1 MVNTLSNN
9 EQNLLQSLQSGIPVV
24 SRPFEQIGRDVQME
38 EAQVLNYLRHWK
50 EKGFIRWLGVIFSTS
65 SLGYQSTL
73 VALSLPANKIAEAA
87 DIINQH
93 PGVTHNYQ
101 RDHDYNLWFTLAVAP
116 GENIDANLEKLAKAG
131 KAKKWLNLPVINT
144 YKISLILPLAE
155 KKVQVKA
162 SGVLPSKSIY
172 APTEDTLQ
180 VRGTRYTGALASNR
194 IYALTE
200 DEKAL
205 VRILQED
212 WPLVSTPYALMA
224 KEWGQSEKCLIEKI
238 KQWKSLGI
246 IRRLAGILRHRE
258 AGFTI
263 NWMVAWRIKEE
274 KMDSAG
280 RRAAQSPLVSHCY
293 QRRVT
298 DDWLYPLFTM
308 VHARSEEEAKKTIED
323 LRQSIEPVDYKIL
336 PTIKEFKKV
345 RLKLFINPV

>member
-1 MVNTLSNN
+1 MQNAFSNN
-9 EQNLLQSLQSGIPVV
+9 EQNLLQSLQSGIPVI
-24 SRPFEQIGRDVQME
+24 SRPFEDIGRDMRME
-38 EAQVLNYLRHWK
+38 EDRVLNYLRQWK
-50 EKGFIRWLGVIFSTS
+50 GKGFIRWLGAIFSTS

-73 VALSLPANKIAEAA
+73 AALSVPADKMAEAA

-101 RDHDYNLWFTLAVAP
+101 RDHDYNLWFTLAVP
-116 GENIDANLEKLAKAG
+116 PEENIDIHLEKLAKAG
-131 KAKKWLNLPVINT
+131 KAKKWINLPVITT
-144 YKISLILPLAE
+144 YKINLILPFGE
-155 KKVQVKA
+155 KKSRITA
-162 SGVLPSKSIY
+162 SGVLP
-172 APTEDTLQ
+172 
-180 VRGTRYTGALASNR
+180 GNR

-212 WPLVSTPYALMA
+212 WPLVSTPYAIMA
-224 KEWGQSEKCLIEKI
+224 KQWGESEKCLIEKI

-246 IRRLAGILRHRE
+246 IRRVAAILRHRE

-274 KMDSAG
+274 KMDSVG
-280 RRAAQSPLVSHCY
+280 RQAAQSPLVSHCY
-293 QRRVT
+293 QRKVT

-308 VHARSEEEAKKTIED
+308 VHARSEEEAKKTIEE
-323 LRQSIEPVDYKIL
+323 LRQSIKPVDYMIL

-345 RLKLFINPV
+345 RLKLFIEYRFSE